1 MAEKHQDT
9 QTTTKKILC
18 VGLCNIDIIQVCDT
32 YPEED
37 SDQRCHT
44 SRWQRGGNASNNC
57 TVLANL
63 GARCELL
70 ASFSDSKTFLFAL
83 EDLRERKIEFGQC
96 VYHRDKHVPL
106 STVWLS
112 LATGTRTIVHS
123 NPDLPELTLE
133 DFQKINLHE
142 YAWIHFEGR
151 RNTLAIVE
159 MIDCIRSWNKH
170 HAKVIVSI
178 EMEKPRHSNLDL
190 LVDGVDV
197 VFVGKD
203 FGRFLGHES
212 ARDVIQALKQSHPGP
227 YTIICPWGACDSI
240 AMDEYGSWY
249 SQRTY
254 PPEVI
259 RDSLGAGDTF
269 VAGCIFKLAQKEPL
283 SAVLEFASRLAG
295 RKLAYFGFD
304 DPEKQVC

>member
-1 MAEKHQDT
+1 METKDDT
-9 QTTTKKILC
+9 QASKKILC
-18 VGLCNIDIIQVCDT
+18 VGLCNIDIIQVCDA
-32 YPEED
+32 YPVED
-37 SDQRCHT
+37 SDQRCQS

-70 ASFSDSKTFLFAL
+70 ASFSDSNTFQFAL
-83 EDLRERKIEFGQC
+83 DDLRQRKIVFDQC
-96 VYHRDKHVPL
+96 VYHRDTQVPL

-112 LATGTRTIVHS
+112 VATGSRTIVHS

-133 DFQKINLHE
+133 DFKKINLAD

-151 RNTLAIVE
+151 RNTAAIVQ
-159 MIDCIRSWNKH
+159 MIQRIHCWNLDPNNH
-170 HAKVIVSI
+170 SCKVTISV

-203 FGRFLGHES
+203 FARFVGHKS
-212 ARDVIQALKQSHPGP
+212 ARETVQALKESHPGR
-227 YTIICPWGACDSI
+227 YTIICPWGSSDTV
-240 AMDEYGSWY
+240 AMDECGRWY
-249 SQRTY
+249 SQQTY

-269 VAGCIFKLAQKEPL
+269 VAGCIFKLSQNERSL
-283 SAVLEFASRLAG
+283 STVLEFASRLAG
-295 RKLAYFGFD
+295 RKLAHFGFD
-304 DPEKQVC
+304 EPC